1 MSLKR
6 WIPLSAMLLA
16 SGVGAQCLAATL
28 TFTAIMQGS
37 NETPPNSSTASGFAT
52 VVLNGDIL
60 TVNESFSGLI
70 GGNAS
75 AAHIHC
81 CAVPGISAPVV
92 IPFPAF
98 PAATSGTYSQTFDLS
113 TFSFG
118 GGLTETTFLTGLESG
133 LAYVNI
139 HNVTFPAGEIRGQLN
154 MTPEPSSLLLLGTG
168 ALALAGAAKRRW
180 LMN

>member
-1 MSLKR
+1 MLLKR

-16 SGVGAQCLAATL
+16 SVVGARCVAATL
-28 TFTAIMQGS
+28 TFTAVMRGL
-37 NETPPNSSTASGFAT
+37 NETPPNLSTATGFAT

-70 GGNAS
+70 GGTAT

-81 CAVPGISAPVV
+81 CALPGVAAPVV

-98 PAATSGTYSQTFDLS
+98 PAATSGTFSQMFDLS

-118 GGLTETTFLTGLESG
+118 GGLTETTFLAGLESG

-139 HNVTFPAGEIRGQLN
+139 HDATFPGGEIRGQLVA
-154 MTPEPSSLLLLGTG
+154 TPEPSSLLLLGTG
-168 ALALAGAAKRRW
+168 VLALASAAKRRL
-180 LMN
+180 LMS